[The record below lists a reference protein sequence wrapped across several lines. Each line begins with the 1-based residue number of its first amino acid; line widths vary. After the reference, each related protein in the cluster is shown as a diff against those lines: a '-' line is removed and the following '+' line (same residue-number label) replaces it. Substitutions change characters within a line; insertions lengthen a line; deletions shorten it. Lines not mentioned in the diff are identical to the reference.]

1 MPDKIPPQFSK
12 AQNLPTFWSALFV
25 NELYRSGLRHVIISP
40 GSRSTPLTMAF
51 AMHSGIQKHVAVDE
65 RSAAFMALGIGM
77 ESGAPAALVCT
88 SGTAVANYFPA
99 VIEARMS
106 GIPMLVLSADRPP
119 SLRNNGANQSIRQDG
134 LFGEYPVFSHDAGEP
149 VNAPNDFRRMEI
161 LANQCWESSVY
172 QHGPVHINFPF
183 RKPLEPESAFLK
195 DIELYYGTVLEQR
208 PDPLT
213 SSVRV
218 KNWHIPA
225 EILTEI
231 AAAHRPVLLA
241 GPLCGYPHLEHIT
254 TSLQSLGIPALREAG
269 SFRFGSKTDSII
281 GFNAFLKSEET
292 RSLLASDLII
302 RVGSMPTGKGLE
314 LYLDAHKNTL
324 QIRFSGGSEW
334 SDPSVVGGKLVHV
347 PVFESL
353 DAPKAGTINAKPK
366 WAQKWHEIS
375 QKWSELREKN
385 LNAGTSLRD
394 GDVHHCVMQ
403 HLESSHN
410 VMVSN
415 SFSARDI
422 DLFGAPMVQNHRM
435 FMSRGAS
442 GIDGISSTAIGISLS
457 SDKPTVL
464 ITGDLAFLHDTT
476 ALLSARLL
484 QLNSLRIIVIN
495 NNGGSIFR
503 MLPVYTE
510 ENWFNTY
517 FETPQHVNFRTICAG
532 FNLEAQEV
540 TTLDEL
546 DRIIRKPATNGV
558 SVIVCH
564 TDSDAS
570 MQQRQELWKQI
581 L

>member
-1 MPDKIPPQFSK
+1 
-12 AQNLPTFWSALFV
+12 
-25 NELYRSGLRHVIISP
+25 
-40 GSRSTPLTMAF
+40 
-51 AMHSGIQKHVAVDE
+51 MHSGIEKHVAVDE

-119 SLRNNGANQSIRQDG
+119 NLRNIGANQAIRQNG
-134 LFGEYPVFSHDAGEP
+134 IFGEYPVFSHDAGEP
-149 VNAPNDFRRMEI
+149 VNAPVDFRRLEI

-172 QHGPVHINFPF
+172 QNGPVHINFPF
-183 RKPLEPESAFLK
+183 RKPLEPESAFLA
-195 DIELYYGTVLEQR
+195 DLERYYGSALEQR
-208 PDPLT
+208 PEPLT
-213 SSVRV
+213 KSVRP
-218 KNWHIPA
+218 KNWQIPA

-231 AAAHRPVLLA
+231 AAAQRPVLLA

-254 TSLQSLGIPALREAG
+254 TSLQNLGIPALREAG
-269 SFRFGSKTDSII
+269 SFRSDSKSASII

-292 RSLLASDLII
+292 RTLLASDLII

-314 LYLDAHKNTL
+314 LYLNAHQNTP

-334 SDPSVVGGKLVHV
+334 SDPSLIGGKLVQV

-353 DAPKAGTINAKPK
+353 DAPKTNKINANPDSV
-366 WAQKWHEIS
+366 QKWQTIS
-375 QKWSELREKN
+375 QNWSELREKN
-385 LNAGTSLRD
+385 LSVGTPLRD
-394 GDVHHCVMQ
+394 GDVHHCVLQ
-403 HLESSHN
+403 HLETCHN
-410 VMVSN
+410 VMISN

-422 DLFGAPMVQNHRM
+422 DLFGAPFFENHRM

-442 GIDGISSTAIGISLS
+442 GIDGISSTAIGIALS
-457 SDKPTVL
+457 SDKPTLL
-464 ITGDLAFLHDTT
+464 ITGDLAFLHNTT

-484 QLNSLRIIVIN
+484 QSNSLRIIVIN
-495 NNGGSIFR
+495 NQGGSIFR

-532 FNLEAQEV
+532 FNVEAQEV
-540 TTLDEL
+540 TTRDEL
-546 DRIIRKPATNGV
+546 DRIIQKPAPNGV